1 MKSASPGHRDE
12 GSSTCAWSRCQL
24 NLHQWHPC
32 VVVVPDTE
40 ALSPVT
46 LLDLEKKKK
55 PQLKHLYGCAC
66 MCVYRRLRVVSAGLA
81 YFSGQKE
88 QVACCFT
95 RRQINLTGV
104 SSSRHRSGQKR
115 TTASWPDSCSVGW
128 LKTPHNQTITR
139 TLGSATAASNSG
151 PLGCSGVAQI
161 LLLDEMLFFNQL

>member
-1 MKSASPGHRDE
+1 MCLVQMPAQLALVASMCCCCSRHRGLISSYTPGFR
-12 GSSTCAWSRCQL
+12 
-24 NLHQWHPC
+24 
-32 VVVVPDTE
+32 
-40 ALSPVT
+40 
-46 LLDLEKKKK
+46 KKKK